1 MNLLCLTGIYPT
13 PASPTSGHFV
23 ARRLVELRKSGV
35 ELDAFYQYSK
45 PTPALGLARRIALP
59 RMERDWR
66 GDSIELNGVVF
77 HPIPI
82 SADFRDVLNPRKALD
97 RAARQVER
105 AVDIDRYDL
114 LHVHW
119 ACPEGAIGARIAR
132 QHGIPYVL
140 TLHGS
145 DIHTLPGTDPFIRE
159 QTIDA
164 LNAADRTVFVSRAL
178 LEAAQA
184 LGYDGRGAVVI
195 PNGVDTDL
203 FRPLPPDDVAR
214 ITGRMPSAGRV
225 VGYVGGL
232 STVKRADALP
242 EIFGRIG
249 LKAPGTR
256 FIVLGGGPLRGEI
269 EAESR
274 RRNLDVAYPGIVPN
288 DHVPAWMNLMD
299 ALVVPSRREGFGC
312 VITEAHACGVPVVGS
327 ENGGI
332 PEAVG
337 EGGIIVPE
345 GPDFEERFSDAV
357 VEVLEGS
364 YPCAALRRRARA
376 LDWSVTVSSEEDL
389 YRELLAG

>member
-13 PASPTSGHFV
+13 PAIPTSGHFV

-35 ELDAFYQYSK
+35 EVDAFYQYSN
-45 PTPALGLARRIALP
+45 PTPVLGIARRIAQAQ
-59 RMERDWR
+59 RGRDWR
-66 GDSIELNGVVF
+66 GDTIELDGIGF
-77 HPIPI
+77 RPIPV
-82 SADFRDVLNPRKALD
+82 STGLGDVLNPREALD
-97 RAARQVER
+97 RAARQVEA
-105 AVDIDRYDL
+105 AVDIGRYDL

-132 QHGIPYVL
+132 RHGIPYVL

-145 DIHTLPGTDPFIRE
+145 DIHTLPRNDPFVRE

-164 LNAADRTVFVSRAL
+164 LNAADRAIFVSRAL
-178 LEAAQA
+178 LEAAQEI
-184 LGYDGRGAVVI
+184 GYDGRGAVVI
-195 PNGVDTDL
+195 PNGVDTAL

-214 ITGRMPSAGRV
+214 ITGRMPSTERV

-242 EIFGRIG
+242 EIFGRVH

-256 FIVLGGGPLRGEI
+256 FVVLGGGPLRDEI
-269 EAESR
+269 ETETR

-288 DHVPAWMNLMD
+288 DQVPAWMNLLD

-345 GPDFEERFSDAV
+345 GPDLEERFSDAV
-357 VEVLEGS
+357 VEVLDGG
-364 YPCAALRRRARA
+364 YPCAALRRRA
-376 LDWSVTVSSEEDL
+376 LSFDWSVTVAREREL